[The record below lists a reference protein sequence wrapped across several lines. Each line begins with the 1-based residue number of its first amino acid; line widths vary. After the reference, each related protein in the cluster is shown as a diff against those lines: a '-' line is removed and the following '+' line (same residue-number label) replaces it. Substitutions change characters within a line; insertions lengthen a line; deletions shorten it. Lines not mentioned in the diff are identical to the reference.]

1 MNGEEQTVGDS
12 APPDRGK
19 PVPDGGE
26 KQCVNCGA
34 ALSRYS
40 KFCSEC
46 GAEQNAEADTGQGG
60 SEWQQDEANSGQST
74 SDRWTGGDG
83 RPGGSRQGGGGEQGR
98 QPGGGNQSGRGRQR
112 GPDEPQQQGG
122 RQRGP
127 GGPQQQGGRQRRAGR
142 PQQRGGQ
149 QYGRQPD
156 RLQTAG
162 PNSSTGLAGL
172 AHVLALFTGL
182 FGPIILYA
190 VTNDPFVKENA
201 ANATNWQIVLI
212 AYNFG
217 TFILIFVLALISE
230 ILALLTILAFFGLI
244 GANLI
249 FIAIGTI
256 KALNG
261 EAWEYPITPD
271 LL

>member
-1 MNGEEQTVGDS
+1 MDCDEPTVGDGS
-12 APPDRGK
+12 PPDRGEAMT
-19 PVPDGGE
+19 DGGE

-46 GAEQNAEADTGQGG
+46 GAEQNAEADTGQGDT
-60 SEWQQDEANSGQST
+60 EWQQDESSSGQPT
-74 SDRWTGGDG
+74 GDRWTGGDS
-83 RPGGSRQGGGGEQGR
+83 RPGGGGQGGGGEQGR
-98 QPGGGNQSGRGRQR
+98 EPGGGNQSGRGRQR

-122 RQRGP
+122 RQRGA
-127 GGPQQQGGRQRRAGR
+127 GGPQQQ
-142 PQQRGGQ
+142 GGQ

-201 ANATNWQIVLI
+201 ANATDWQIILI

-217 TFILIFVLALISE
+217 AFILIFVLAFIAE
-230 ILALLTILAFFGLI
+230 ILALLAILAFLGLI

-249 FIAIGTI
+249 FIAVGTI

-261 EAWEYPITPD
+261 EAWKYPITPD